1 MAIFQY
7 EGRTVK
13 GKKKNGRITASNQ
26 KEAIL
31 ELKKSGIMI
40 HRIEEKPENLLNKDL
55 VININLTR
63 GVRLKD
69 FVIYLRQ
76 FATLLRAG
84 VSITESTSILAQQTE
99 SKSLKL
105 ALLQVEEDLRSGIP
119 LSESASKHPKVFP
132 NMYINLVAAGEASG
146 KIDESLDE
154 LADYYEKQHHL
165 RQKVK
170 AAMTYPIIIS
180 VLATG
185 VIIFLLAKVVP
196 TFVSMFDD
204 LGAELPLITRM
215 VIGTSN
221 FMQSFWWIFILLFI
235 AFYVGIVTIKSKST
249 SKFYLDYVIL
259 KMPLF
264 GKLMQKASI
273 AKMTRTLSSLF
284 QSSVPIIKSVTIA
297 EKVVD
302 NEVIAG
308 VLKDA
313 RKALEGGESLA
324 TPMHKHWVFPPLV
337 TQMIVIGEKTGAL
350 DSMLGKVA
358 DFYEAE
364 VENTTEQLKALIEP
378 LMIMIIGAVVG
389 TIVIA
394 IMVPMFQMYSVING

>member
-55 VININLTR
+55 AININLTR

>member
-55 VININLTR
+55 AININLTR

-204 LGAELPLITRM
+204 LGAELPLITRI

>member
-55 VININLTR
+55 AININVTR

-119 LSESASKHPKVFP
+119 LSESTSKHPKVFP

>member
-55 VININLTR
+55 AININVTR

-105 ALLQVEEDLRSGIP
+105 ALLQVEEDLRSGVP

>member
-55 VININLTR
+55 AININVTR

-99 SKSLKL
+99 SKTLKL

>member
-55 VININLTR
+55 AININLTR

-302 NEVIAG
+302 NEVIGG

>member
-31 ELKKSGIMI
+31 ELKKTGIMI

-55 VININLTR
+55 AININVTR

-84 VSITESTSILAQQTE
+84 VSITESTRILAQQTE
-99 SKSLKL
+99 SKSLKF

-119 LSESASKHPKVFP
+119 LSESANKHPKVFP

-180 VLATG
+180 ILATG

-204 LGAELPLITRM
+204 LGAELPLITRF
-215 VIGTSN
+215 VIGTSS
-221 FMQSFWWIFILLFI
+221 FMQSFWWVFILLFVVI
-235 AFYVGIVTIKSKST
+235 YVGIVTIKSKST

-284 QSSVPIIKSVTIA
+284 QSSVPIIKSVSIA

>member
-55 VININLTR
+55 AININVTR

>member
-55 VININLTR
+55 AININLTR

-99 SKSLKL
+99 SKTLKL

-204 LGAELPLITRM
+204 LGAELPLITRI